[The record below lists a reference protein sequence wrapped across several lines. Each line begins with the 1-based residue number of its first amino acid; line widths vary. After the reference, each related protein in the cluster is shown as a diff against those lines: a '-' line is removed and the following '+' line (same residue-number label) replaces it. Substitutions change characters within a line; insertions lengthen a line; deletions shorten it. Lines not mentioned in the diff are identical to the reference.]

1 MAAKAK
7 FASLGSMR
15 KPPSWTSSA
24 FGASISLVH
33 QQPFVQFNSIGT
45 PATICTSQFNWYTS
59 NICTSQFNWYTSN
72 HLYKSIQLIHQQ
84 PFVQVNSIGTPAT
97 ICTSQFNW
105 YTSNHLYKSIQLVH
119 QQPFVQVNSI
129 GTPATICTS
138 QFNWYTSNICT
149 SQFYWYTSNI
159 CTSQFN
165 WYTSN
170 HLYKSIQ
177 LVHVSNHLILV
188 CLFLKVFP
196 SRALARNFPRRGVP
210 APFLRSSK
218 MSCHNVAISRR
229 MCFHNSA
236 L

>member
-15 KPPSWTSSA
+15 KPPSWKSSA

-59 NICTSQFNWYTSN
+59 NICTSQF
-72 HLYKSIQLIHQQ
+72 
-84 PFVQVNSIGTPAT
+84 
-97 ICTSQFNW
+97 
-105 YTSNHLYKSIQLVH
+105 
-119 QQPFVQVNSI
+119 
-129 GTPATICTS
+129 
-138 QFNWYTSNICT
+138 
-149 SQFYWYTSNI
+149 
-159 CTSQFN
+159 
-165 WYTSN
+165 
-170 HLYKSIQ
+170 KSIQ

-218 MSCHNVAISRR
+218 ISYHNVAISRR

-236 L
+236 FLNHLLFLSYNFANGNGRHLVVFTQHKIHGKVYAEAKLHTVLGEI